1 MLMIISNLKSS
12 TILMKLIEN
21 SFKNIGLML
30 TKELLKES
38 QFMKPNGSND
48 LPVKKNIYKY
58 YINLIIQS
66 NIC

>member
-1 MLMIISNLKSS
+1 
-12 TILMKLIEN
+12 MKLIEN

-58 YINLIIQS
+58 YFNLIMQS

>member
-38 QFMKPNGSND
+38 QSMKPNGSND
-48 LPVKKNIYKY
+48 LPVKKKY
-58 YINLIIQS
+58 LQILY
-66 NIC
+66 